1 MEFLEVEDLN
11 INLGE
16 FKLIDVNLKVKK
28 GDYLTIIGP
37 TGSGKSI
44 LLETIA
50 GFYIPKKGRVYLE
63 GEDIT
68 NLPPEKR
75 NMSIVYQDYVLFP
88 NMTVFNNIAYG
99 LKKKIKDKEKI
110 KEEITQIAEV
120 LNISH
125 LLHRKPDTLSG
136 GEMQRTAIARALV
149 VKPKLLLM
157 DEPFSAL
164 DVKTKE
170 NLRKLVKKA
179 IKEYNTTV
187 LQVTHDFDDV
197 WSLANNVV
205 VMKDGEILQIGNPE
219 EVFNK
224 PSTNFM
230 ADFVGTNIL
239 SGKVIGK
246 DGQLTK
252 IKVGDLI
259 FWSIDSADGMEEVR
273 VSIRP
278 ENIILSNKLIETS
291 ARNEFKCKIEK
302 TVKRGNLVYLTLNV
316 EGTTLRCV
324 LTPNALHSLDIKEGD
339 SAYILIKA
347 INVRIIS

>member
-1 MEFLEVEDLN
+1 
-11 INLGE
+11 
-16 FKLIDVNLKVKK
+16 
-28 GDYLTIIGP
+28 
-37 TGSGKSI
+37 
-44 LLETIA
+44 
-50 GFYIPKKGRVYLE
+50 
-63 GEDIT
+63 
-68 NLPPEKR
+68 
-75 NMSIVYQDYVLFP
+75 MSIVYQDYVLFP

-205 VMKDGEILQIGNPE
+205 VMKNGEILQIGNPE
-219 EVFNK
+219 EIFNK

-239 SGKVIGK
+239 NGEVIGK
-246 DGQLTK
+246 DGLTK
-252 IKVGDLI
+252 IKVGNLI
-259 FWSIDSADGMEEVR
+259 FWSIDDAEEMEEVR
-273 VSIRP
+273 ISIRP

-291 ARNEFKCKIEK
+291 ARNEFKGKVEK
-302 TVKRGNLVYLTLNV
+302 TIKRGNLVYLTLNV
-316 EGTTLRCV
+316 DGTTLRCV
-324 LTPNALHSLDIKEGD
+324 LTPNALHSLNIKGGD
-339 SAYILIKA
+339 YAYILIKA
-347 INVRIIS
+347 TNVRVIK